1 MVEIRK
7 KIRGK
12 NGGARKGAGRKVANH
27 TLLASQMK
35 QMMVETLH
43 RRFKPMLEAQIDSA
57 IGVTT
62 EKFNRKTGE
71 LYYQE
76 ETPNTAAA
84 KFLTEHVIGRPKET
98 IEHSGQ
104 IGGIAGLI
112 LKLDKDE
119 D

>member
-1 MVEIRK
+1 MIEIRQKSTTK
-7 KIRGK
+7 K
-12 NGGARKGAGRKVANH
+12 GGARKGAGRKVANH
-27 TLLASQMK
+27 TLLTSQMK

-43 RRFKPMLEAQIDSA
+43 KRFQPLLEAQIDAA

-62 EKFNRKTGE
+62 EKFDRKKGDY
-71 LYYQE
+71 YYQE
-76 ETPNTAAA
+76 EGPNVAAA
-84 KFLTEHVIGRPKET
+84 KFITEHVMGRPKES